1 MALEEE
7 SRYLFQQNLQVL
19 LEEVS
24 LEGMED
30 IISWGAHGRC
40 FSIHKPSQFVS
51 ELLPRFFR
59 QSKLTSFQRQLNL
72 YGFGRLTGGRDRG
85 SYYHELFLR
94 GRADL
99 CKIMLQ
105 TRVIRDA
112 AQRCLEPIAAV
123 APNFYAMPTTEGGNK
138 DQLIS
143 IQNTWKGLYSREKT
157 TAILINE
164 DLPEEFDLVKP
175 LPFAELSPAPST
187 SAASSP
193 DVCVVKARN
202 STAQSLASES
212 ESSVRA
218 ARKCSQPRGRPLAC
232 PPKLKLYDGNVISP
246 IIDGPVVAPPND
258 LCVLVDEPSS
268 VPFFFEDM
276 PFTPVA
282 HNVVTFCQTDS
293 RGTASCS
300 NGRTAEELLIDVN
313 VDEFASSH
321 FEECFASYSI
331 HLL

>member
-1 MALEEE
+1 
-7 SRYLFQQNLQVL
+7 
-19 LEEVS
+19 
-24 LEGMED
+24 
-30 IISWGAHGRC
+30 
-40 FSIHKPSQFVS
+40 
-51 ELLPRFFR
+51 
-59 QSKLTSFQRQLNL
+59 
-72 YGFGRLTGGRDRG
+72 
-85 SYYHELFLR
+85 
-94 GRADL
+94 
-99 CKIMLQ
+99 
-105 TRVIRDA
+105 
-112 AQRCLEPIAAV
+112 
-123 APNFYAMPTTEGGNK
+123 
-138 DQLIS
+138 
-143 IQNTWKGLYSREKT
+143 
-157 TAILINE
+157 
-164 DLPEEFDLVKP
+164 
-175 LPFAELSPAPST
+175 
-187 SAASSP
+187 
-193 DVCVVKARN
+193 VVKARN

-258 LCVLVDEPSS
+258 LCVLVDEPFS